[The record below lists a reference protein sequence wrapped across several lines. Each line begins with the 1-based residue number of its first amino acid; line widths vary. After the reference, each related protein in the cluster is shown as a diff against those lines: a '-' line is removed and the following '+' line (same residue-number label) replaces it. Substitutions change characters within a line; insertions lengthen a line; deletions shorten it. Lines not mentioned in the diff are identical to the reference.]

1 MRKRTKNLKRLKII
15 FWIASIL
22 ATLIPFVFYLIKA
35 FIEGDPGQKFT
46 LGSTI
51 LVATVLL
58 LINVIFKL
66 KLRSALWVLVLGIY
80 ICLKDIAPMLLTV
93 AICTIADELILSPLA
108 RHFSRL
114 HQINVEIDKGGS
126 KP

>member
-15 FWIASIL
+15 FWIASIT

-58 LINVIFKL
+58 LINVIF